1 MKDNLTFEQFFNQH
15 NIKGY
20 GCDDFR
26 NLSYEELYHL
36 TADAFG
42 VEYYELT
49 AEDQDT
55 AAITHHRIYSS
66 RSAAYRSKSR
76 IENES
81 RHTILC
87 TIETHR
93 LAVDL
98 MRILIEKRKEI
109 ISNNEST
116 HGLDF

>member
-36 TADAFG
+36 TADAFD
-42 VEYYELT
+42 VKYYELT

-66 RSAAYRSKSR
+66 RSAAYRRKSK
-76 IENES
+76 IEKES
-81 RHTILC
+81 GYTILC
-87 TIETHR
+87 TIETHH
-93 LAVDL
+93 LAMDL
-98 MRILIEKRKEI
+98 MRILIEKRKELK
-109 ISNNEST
+109 SRNEST